1 MRATNG
7 NTLAG
12 FWYEETLGNVNL
24 SDARWKF
31 SSGTTYELWVKA
43 STYANIAPFVR
54 CTGNGFT
61 SFNTATGSGSAP
73 TGSTAFNTYHR
84 KNIGTINTIRYN
96 PTDTTFHR
104 NIKMDNGYGIDFS
117 ATSNSSGTMSSEL
130 LEDYEEGTWTPT
142 AYGFTI
148 SATYSARYTR
158 IGRICHI
165 NCYVQAATGNGTSL
179 QPQISG
185 LPFTSVGGNTYSYG
199 AGRIGTGGYN
209 NSQVDIAFQQQNS
222 SNTVKFYVGGGGINE
237 SMMSG
242 GHVIFSL
249 VYEVA

>member
-1 MRATNG
+1 MVITSG
-7 NTLAG
+7 
-12 FWYEETLGNVNL
+12 GNVEISDGNL
-24 SDARWKF
+24 IFA
-31 SSGTTYELWVKA
+31 SG
-43 STYANIAPFVR
+43 
-54 CTGNGFT
+54 
-61 SFNTATGSGSAP
+61 
-73 TGSTAFNTYHR
+73 H
-84 KNIGTINTIRYN
+84 
-96 PTDTTFHR
+96 
-104 NIKMDNGYGIDFS
+104 GIDFS
-117 ATSNSSGTMSSEL
+117 ATGNSSGSMSSEL
-130 LEDYEEGTWTPT
+130 LDDYEEGTWTPT

-209 NSQVDIAFQQQNS
+209 NSQVDIAFQQQTS
-222 SNTVKFYVGGGGINE
+222 SSTVKLYVGGGGINE